1 MFRQMYTDDAGQVVI
16 YWLTLLASCFYTFSV
31 QFGVIIIPLYYSG
44 ELYPGMKDEHLFK
57 YLWVSVCLS
66 VRNAMLFYSKD
77 GSSTSSKQAV
87 PLAPR
92 MPGNKYDQSGKH
104 DFKSQVTWPPQGRFT

>member
-66 VRNAMLFYSKD
+66 VRNVMLFIAKMVAQ
-77 GSSTSSKQAV
+77 QAQ
-87 PLAPR
+87 PR
-92 MPGNKYDQSGKH
+92 ERGAFSATNAYLEL
-104 DFKSQVTWPPQGRFT
+104 FL

>member
-1 MFRQMYTDDAGQVVI
+1 MYTDDAGQVVI

-66 VRNAMLFYSKD
+66 VRNVMLFYSKD
-77 GSSTSSKQAV
+77 GSSTSSKQGEGEGRLWRHECLV
-87 PLAPR
+87 INMTR
-92 MPGNKYDQSGKH
+92 VGNMILK
-104 DFKSQVTWPPQGRFT
+104 VR